1 MKLRYFLGFAIV
13 YIALVTIYAFYVTQD
28 TFTLHN
34 TLWFDFVLTLPLAVW
49 LCLPMVVLLLIT
61 WIFMSIG
68 AVVVQFKKMSLN
80 RDADKIVAQIEEQ
93 MLGNA
98 GSEKVFS
105 NERLKEIS
113 KILKRFYLL
122 PNLNSNLANNEK
134 FDNNFAQLK
143 DIEQGG
149 EVPKIKLNAAHPLYR
164 KNLENGVNLDSNKA
178 LNVLKTPLDS
188 MNAFS
193 LYQNTQSY
201 EVYNFSW
208 DKLIESA
215 NSKLIEKALNL
226 VPNHLNFENISK
238 ILESKF
244 KDSIKIKDEL
254 LVQCLKSLNL
264 SEREYL
270 HLAISLAKILNE
282 NNINSVLSLFERLS
296 KESENSVFAYFYI
309 LLEVGKSTEAS
320 ELKSHYPKGEYL
332 PVSAFLELK
341 EKGYPLLVFFDPLYY
356 RENKGDKTV
365 SSANLTTKNN
375 DSAG

>member
-1 MKLRYFLGFAIV
+1 MKLRYFIGFAIV

-80 RDADKIVAQIEEQ
+80 RDVDKIITQIDEQ

-98 GSEKVFS
+98 GNDRVFS
-105 NERLKEIS
+105 NVRLKELS

-122 PNLNSNLANNEK
+122 PNLSSNLSNNEK

-164 KNLENGVNLDSNKA
+164 KNLENGVNVDSNKA

-193 LYQNTQSY
+193 LYQNAQSY
-201 EVYNFSW
+201 EVYSFAW
-208 DKLIESA
+208 EKIIESKSA
-215 NSKLIEKALNL
+215 KLIEKALNL
-226 VPNHLNFENISK
+226 SPNHLNFANISK
-238 ILESKF
+238 IIESNF
-244 KDSIKIKDEL
+244 ADSMKLKDEL
-254 LVQCLKSLNL
+254 LISALKALNL

-270 HLAISLAKILNE
+270 SLAINLAKNLSE
-282 NNINSVLSLFERLS
+282 NNINSVLSFFERLS
-296 KESENSVFAYFYI
+296 KEAENSVFAYFYM
-309 LLEVGKSTEAS
+309 LLEVGKTSEAS
-320 ELKSHYPKGEYL
+320 ELKSHYPKNDYL
-332 PVSAFLELK
+332 PISAFLELK
-341 EKGYPLLVFFDPLYY
+341 EKGYPLLVFFDPLYF
-356 RENKGDKTV
+356 RENKEKKNALIN
-365 SSANLTTKNN
+365 ANPTESL
-375 DSAG
+375 GH

>member
-1 MKLRYFLGFAIV
+1 MKLRYFIGFAIV

-80 RDADKIVAQIEEQ
+80 RDVDKIITQIDEQ
-93 MLGNA
+93 MLGGA
-98 GSEKVFS
+98 GNDRVFS
-105 NERLKEIS
+105 NVRLKELS

-122 PNLNSNLANNEK
+122 PNLSSNLSNNEK

-164 KNLENGVNLDSNKA
+164 KNLENGVNVDSNKA

-193 LYQNTQSY
+193 LYQNAQSY
-201 EVYNFSW
+201 EVYSFAW
-208 DKLIESA
+208 EKIIESKSA
-215 NSKLIEKALNL
+215 KLIEKALNL
-226 VPNHLNFENISK
+226 SPNHLNFANISK
-238 ILESKF
+238 IIESNF
-244 KDSIKIKDEL
+244 ADSMKLKDEL
-254 LVQCLKSLNL
+254 LISALKALNL

-270 HLAISLAKILNE
+270 SLAINLAKNLSE
-282 NNINSVLSLFERLS
+282 NNINAVLSFFERLS
-296 KESENSVFAYFYI
+296 KEAENSVFAYFYM
-309 LLEVGKSTEAS
+309 LLEVGKTSEAS
-320 ELKSHYPKGEYL
+320 ELKSHYPKNDYL
-332 PVSAFLELK
+332 PISAFLELK
-341 EKGYPLLVFFDPLYY
+341 EKGYPLLVFFDPLYF
-356 RENKGDKTV
+356 RENKEKKSTNTENE
-365 SSANLTTKNN
+365 SSENRI
-375 DSAG
+375 